1 MNTSWRG
8 GFPGGRYPRPLPWL
22 SLLKPQPQPAPG
34 QYSLRYRRVML
45 LSTLEATVAIIG
57 VPIDLGAGRRG
68 VDMGPSALRY
78 AGLRARL
85 ETLGYQVRDQGNLP
99 VPMVET
105 SATPLPGAKL
115 RYLEPIATVCAALA
129 ETVAGMVA
137 QGRLPLILGGD
148 HSLAIGSVSGS
159 ARGRRLGLLWIDA
172 HADFN
177 TAETTPSGNIHGMGL
192 AALVGHG
199 HPLLTGLALRVP
211 AVRPEHV
218 ALVGVRDLD
227 PPERAALRASDVHVF
242 TMHDIDR
249 RGMAAVIEEAVQR
262 VSNGTAGFHV
272 SLDLDVVDPREA
284 PGVGTPVFGGISR
297 REAHLAMEVVAQS
310 GGVRSLDVVE
320 VNPILDERNTTAELA
335 VELVLSALGKRI
347 L

>member
-1 MNTSWRG
+1 M
-8 GFPGGRYPRPLPWL
+8 
-22 SLLKPQPQPAPG
+22 
-34 QYSLRYRRVML
+34 
-45 LSTLEATVAIIG
+45 
-57 VPIDLGAGRRG
+57 
-68 VDMGPSALRY
+68 RY
-78 AGLRARL
+78 AGLRDRL

-105 SATPLPGAKL
+105 SATPPPGAKL
-115 RYLEPIATVCAALA
+115 RYLEPIATACAALA

-137 QGRLPLILGGD
+137 QGHLPLILGGD

-159 ARGRRLGLLWIDA
+159 ARGRRLGLIWIDA

-199 HPLLTGLALRVP
+199 HPLLTGLALHTP
-211 AVRPEHV
+211 AVRPEYV
-218 ALVGVRDLD
+218 ALIGVRDLD
-227 PPERAALRASDVHVF
+227 PLERAALRASGVHVF
-242 TMHDIDR
+242 TMHEIDR

-262 VSNGTAGFHV
+262 ASNGTAGFHV

-297 REAHLAMEVVAQS
+297 REAHLAMEVVALS